1 MKRNQS
7 PAAKPFTR
15 GSAKPV
21 ASRPKPARAATSR
34 TTAKLSP
41 KSPPKPAAKSPSPR
55 RKPSPQPLPAVAVES
70 RTKQAQLIE
79 LLGSDR
85 GASMAQMVDLTG
97 WLPHTVRGMLSG
109 SLRKRLGLNVRHSME
124 EGVRVYRIHPEVT
137 AA

>member
-1 MKRNQS
+1 MKRTQA
-7 PAAKPFTR
+7 P
-15 GSAKPV
+15 SAKSSARSSAKSV

-34 TTAKLSP
+34 TTAKLSS
-41 KSPPKPAAKSPSPR
+41 KSPPKPAAKLPSPR
-55 RKPSPQPLPAVAVES
+55 SKPSAQPLPAAAVES

-124 EGVRVYRIHPEVT
+124 EGVRIYRIHPEV
-137 AA
+137 AAA